1 MANFAVRGGLVV
13 IAVLAV
19 AWLAFGLR
27 AVRLEDQAQATV
39 DRARAGPVSAED
51 VRRARDK
58 LQEAKRF
65 SADQGP
71 VIQEAALLEAAGD
84 DPAAALIARVVTL
97 REPDNLQA
105 WFIAWSADKNPET
118 KEQALDQLRRL
129 NPYIE
134 VAIGLRECI
143 TCPLKPR

>member
-1 MANFAVRGGLVV
+1 LVV

-19 AWLAFGLR
+19 AWLGLGLR
-27 AVRLEDQAQATV
+27 AVRLEDQAEATV
-39 DRARAGPVSAED
+39 DRARAGPVSAEE
-51 VRRARDK
+51 VQRARDK
-58 LQEAKRF
+58 LHEAKRF
-65 SADQGP
+65 NPDQGP
-71 VIQEAALLEAAGD
+71 VIQEAALMEAVGDEHAAG
-84 DPAAALIARVVTL
+84 LLARAVTL

-105 WFIAWSADKNPET
+105 WFIAWAADENPES
-118 KEQALDQLRRL
+118 KEQALDELRRL